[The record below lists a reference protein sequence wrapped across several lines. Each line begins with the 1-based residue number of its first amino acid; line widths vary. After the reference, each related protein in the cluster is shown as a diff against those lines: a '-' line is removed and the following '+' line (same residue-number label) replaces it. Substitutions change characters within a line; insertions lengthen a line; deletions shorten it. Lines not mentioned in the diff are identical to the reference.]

1 MEEDKRL
8 FEALV
13 EEARRYRA
21 ERATERAAPDSS
33 VPRAG

>member
-13 EEARRYRA
+13 EEARAYREEQA
-21 ERATERAAPDSS
+21 GARTTRA
-33 VPRAG
+33 